1 MSSHVTYDEVRSV
14 LLRDWDPLG
23 VGDNPNLSDEY
34 DSYIP
39 ELLRLLR
46 AGASAT
52 VIAEYLE
59 TLESRLGVD
68 TSAGKG
74 MEIAVRLLRASPGGA

>member
-1 MSSHVTYDEVRSV
+1 MTRRMTYDEVRSV

-23 VGDNPNLSDEY
+23 VGDNPNLAAEY

-46 AGASAT
+46 AGASAEA
-52 VIAEYLE
+52 IAEYLGIVE
-59 TLESRLGVD
+59 RRLGVS
-68 TSAGKG
+68 TSTEKAMEVAAQMVGK
-74 MEIAVRLLRASPGGA
+74 LT